1 VSPDSIRVRQ
11 PAFKLRPATS
21 ADRELLFQVY
31 ASTRTEEL
39 AVVDWPPATL
49 EGFLRQQFDAQ
60 DRHYRQTFPA
70 ATFDVVVIDGQR
82 AGRLYLD
89 TAPDETRVLDIALLP
104 EYRGRG
110 VGTQLIG
117 EVAATARGR
126 GACVTLHVERTNR
139 ALAWYQRLGFSVA
152 GDQGVYLFL
161 RWLPPGD
168 IL

>member
-1 VSPDSIRVRQ
+1 M
-11 PAFKLRPATS
+11 
-21 ADRELLFQVY
+21 
-31 ASTRTEEL
+31 
-39 AVVDWPPATL
+39 
-49 EGFLRQQFDAQ
+49 
-60 DRHYRQTFPA
+60 
-70 ATFDVVVIDGQR
+70 VIDGQR

-139 ALAWYQRLGFSVA
+139 ALAWYQRLGFTVA
-152 GDQGVYLFL
+152 GDLGVYLA
-161 RWLPPGD
+161 PPLGTPD
-168 IL
+168 DVL